1 MSDQHGDLTATFSPT
16 STAAGLAGSASYTP
30 YGMATTS
37 GYQPESATRA
47 ITPIRPPARS
57 TSTPA
62 RTPRPPA
69 PSPATTPSAAAL
81 SAARSTATP
90 TPTPTATRS
99 PIPIPPGTCAG
110 FRLRVRPGRQR
121 RKVGRGSRW
130 QPGGLRGAGARGS
143 RRVRGPVDRAHR
155 DRLDLWPTPTASGG
169 GVDVICTAPAPETSI
184 CYYCYAPSG
193 WHAPGGGGGPVTGSS
208 PGGAPGTS
216 LCAIYT
222 CETPLRRPR
231 RTATPDTDATCR
243 APTAS
248 HALRY
253 SPWITSLVR
262 DITSASSLL
271 RNGRGIHEQVP
282 ISTVQPS
289 GTKSSPTTN
298 GNPRPTQA
306 TTSTSS
312 SKTSTT
318 STRPCLPSA
327 LPPAASAAPTSA
339 RAREAEVLLPVLAPG
354 GPAGPPPPPNTS
366 PQAPAA
372 ATSPTSGGNV
382 TESVAP
388 ETATAGGSAGQGGG
402 NAGGGTSACDPE
414 ESGGGQ
420 QALKSLADR
429 VRLAGRH
436 PAAINQRV
444 IAIGEDSRGQLH
456 AGSSNYFDA
465 GQRAVLRELQIGRV
479 PPIADYHAEEEI
491 LTAIPDLVRIGI
503 SGQPPCGPED
513 HDCLGQLRNAG
524 VEIEC

>member
-1 MSDQHGDLTATFSPT
+1 MDYAAPVLEGVGEYADPWTALIGIVS
-16 STAAGLAGSASYTP
+16 
-30 YGMATTS
+30 
-37 GYQPESATRA
+37 
-47 ITPIRPPARS
+47 I
-57 TSTPA
+57 
-62 RTPRPPA
+62 
-69 PSPATTPSAAAL
+69 
-81 SAARSTATP
+81 
-90 TPTPTATRS
+90 
-99 PIPIPPGTCAG
+99 
-110 FRLRVRPGRQR
+110 
-121 RKVGRGSRW
+121 
-130 QPGGLRGAGARGS
+130 
-143 RRVRGPVDRAHR
+143 
-155 DRLDLWPTPTASGG
+155 LWPTPTASGC

-222 CETPLRRPR
+222 CAPPPPPQDCY
-231 RTATPDTDATCR
+231 AGPDATCR

-298 GNPRPTQA
+298 GNPLANPGNDLDQLL
-306 TTSTSS
+306 
-312 SKTSTT
+312 KDIHDVH
-318 STRPCLPSA
+318 PA
-327 LPPAASAAPTSA
+327 LPAVSTPTGGIGSADIGAGAGGGGPPAGSGAG
-339 RAREAEVLLPVLAPG
+339 G